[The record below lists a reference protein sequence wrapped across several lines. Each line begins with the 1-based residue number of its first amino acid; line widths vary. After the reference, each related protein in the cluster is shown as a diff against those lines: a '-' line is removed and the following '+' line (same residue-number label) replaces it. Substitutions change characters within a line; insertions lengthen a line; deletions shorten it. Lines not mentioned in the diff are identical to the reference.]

1 MGNLHWIFIHKGRKL
16 FAELSDGSEE
26 KAFNRAD
33 GDVQDFG
40 GFIQFEAVVVAHDK
54 NGSFFGGYLLECL
67 RDAVL
72 DLSRFCALY
81 RVKTVSTAGNKI
93 FLDAY
98 VIQFARGLCVPYRF
112 SAEGVDTG
120 VDRDLVEPGA
130 HFGIPAESLQS
141 AKSFHEHLLRD
152 VFSLMMVSSNVV
164 CEVINLL
171 FVPADQIIEGRLI
184 SAANA
189 VDKNLIILCHLFL
202 PLLDEQFPGL
212 VYKKSPLLWNFNHKK
227 YRISKDYS
235 YRRETIGLA
244 AADLRVWKPTVMA
257 AIIRANRDDKR
268 KMPTDN
274 RVR

>member
-1 MGNLHWIFIHKGRKL
+1 MGNLHWIFIYKGQKL

-26 KAFNRAD
+26 KAFDCAD
-33 GDVQDFG
+33 GDIQDFS

-54 NGSFFGGYLLECL
+54 NGSFLGGNLLECL
-67 RDAVL
+67 RDTVL
-72 DLSRFCALY
+72 DLGRFCALH
-81 RVKTVSTAGNKI
+81 RVKIVSTAGNEI
-93 FLDAY
+93 FLDAH
-98 VIQFARGLCVPYRF
+98 VIQYARGLCMPYRF

-130 HFGIPAESLQS
+130 HFGVPAESLQS
-141 AKSFHEHLLRD
+141 AKSFHEHLLGD
-152 VFSLMMVSSNVV
+152 VFSLMMVSGDVV

-202 PLLDEQFPGL
+202 PLLDELFPGL
-212 VYKKSPLLWNFNHKK
+212 VYKKSLILWNFSHKK

-235 YRRETIGLA
+235 YRRESIGLA
-244 AADLRVWKPTVMA
+244 VADLRVWKPTVMA
-257 AIIRANRDDKR
+257 AITRAIKEDRR
-268 KMPTDN
+268 KMPMDN